1 MSGGREGRGRA
12 DAPSQYQEP
21 GASHLRL
28 AGSAAQALDFLATLS
43 TWKIRTLLYLVILT
57 SRNSLGLIL
66 MPGCWLWYVSVCSSD
81 LEPWKREHVG
91 SPAASSQ
98 HQHQD

>member
-28 AGSAAQALDFLATLS
+28 AGSAAQALDFFATLS
-43 TWKIRTLLYLVILT
+43 TWKIRTLLYL
-57 SRNSLGLIL
+57 RG
-66 MPGCWLWYVSVCSSD
+66 
-81 LEPWKREHVG
+81 
-91 SPAASSQ
+91 
-98 HQHQD
+98 